1 MWSEVPLTASD
12 THLLQL
18 NKSGVGVAFTSRK
31 GCNGGL
37 RGREGRG
44 GEEGR
49 GGGEGRRGGEE
60 NLLPRED
67 VLTTA
72 RQCLKVWWWHLC
84 SDGRSGLLVSSFLHS
99 AVHVLV
105 HLHGNGDA

>member
-31 GCNGGL
+31 GCNSGL
-37 RGREGRG
+37 RKREGRG

-49 GGGEGRRGGEE
+49 REWRGEPFTKRR
-60 NLLPRED
+60 
-67 VLTTA
+67 
-72 RQCLKVWWWHLC
+72 C
-84 SDGRSGLLVSSFLHS
+84 SDHNQAVSEGVVVAPLQ
-99 AVHVLV
+99 
-105 HLHGNGDA
+105 